1 MLKNGEQMGHYC
13 EEKLAKTKGELPLT
27 LNHRKEKIIRR
38 RIKQSRKKRQKLSS
52 RMRHMSIELSKIKCR
67 GKTRR
72 KCVII
77 GCLWA
82 SLDTGCQCV
91 WVQMT
96 IWLSQRLLPLAG
108 EKKRVKKKK
117 DFQKS
122 GIIWPDLWCEL
133 LFYFLNGVYTNTMC
147 WWLNKHVALERKSK
161 HGNKKTPKKQATDQS
176 FICRAFHKFM
186 MVVVTHPRLDA
197 C

>member
-1 MLKNGEQMGHYC
+1 
-13 EEKLAKTKGELPLT
+13 
-27 LNHRKEKIIRR
+27 
-38 RIKQSRKKRQKLSS
+38 
-52 RMRHMSIELSKIKCR
+52 MRHMSTELSKIKCR

-117 DFQKS
+117 WFPKKWDNLAGYMMWATFF
-122 GIIWPDLWCEL
+122 I
-133 LFYFLNGVYTNTMC
+133 FLKECTQTQCADGWTNMLPWNGSQNMAT
-147 WWLNKHVALERKSK
+147 
-161 HGNKKTPKKQATDQS
+161 KKTPKKQATDQS